1 MPRFFLM
8 LEFYAIPVSL
18 YCAKLRIL
26 LRHKGLAWQEQP
38 PPGGY
43 GSDEYKQIVASGNLP
58 ALRDGDLLLTDG
70 EAIAEYLNDKHP
82 DSAMLPDK
90 TADRARIR
98 ERSRF
103 HDTRLEPALR
113 KLFPTLNSELRE
125 PDLAKTQSQELTTRL
140 AQLAVLLADDLA
152 APDWPHSDLTLADCG
167 FPITFAWIDS
177 LTPVM
182 ELQIDWPDAV
192 LAYRD
197 IIETFPA
204 VTAELDDYKPKLAA
218 YLASL

>member
-1 MPRFFLM
+1 M
-8 LEFYAIPVSL
+8 LEIYAIPVSL

-43 GSDEYKQIVASGNLP
+43 GSDEYKQTVASGNLP
-58 ALRDGDLLLTDG
+58 ALRDGDLLLADG

-82 DSAMLPDK
+82 DPAMLPDNI
-90 TADRARIR
+90 ADRARIR

-113 KLFPTLNSELRE
+113 KLFPTLNPALRDVE
-125 PDLAKTQSQELTTRL
+125 LAKTQSLELTTRL
-140 AQLAVLLADDLA
+140 AQLAAMLADDLV

-167 FPITFAWIDS
+167 FPITFAWIDA

-182 ELQIDWPDAV
+182 GLQVTWPDAV
-192 LAYRD
+192 LAYRG

-204 VTAELDDYKPKLAA
+204 VAAELDDYQPKLAA

>member
-1 MPRFFLM
+1 
-8 LEFYAIPVSL
+8 
-18 YCAKLRIL
+18 
-26 LRHKGLAWQEQP
+26 
-38 PPGGY
+38 
-43 GSDEYKQIVASGNLP
+43 
-58 ALRDGDLLLTDG
+58 
-70 EAIAEYLNDKHP
+70 
-82 DSAMLPDK
+82 
-90 TADRARIR
+90 
-98 ERSRF
+98 
-103 HDTRLEPALR
+103 
-113 KLFPTLNSELRE
+113 
-125 PDLAKTQSQELTTRL
+125 LTTRL